1 MLLFFHVLFN
11 SGVASYLHRKFRG
24 SAYLACQRP
33 PENAVDMVFLSEGYT
48 SKEKHKFLE
57 DMGRFIQ
64 EEFGGGKNGA
74 KNGLY
79 YNFNP
84 FFNLYSVFTAS
95 KVSGVGTEESPKDTA
110 FKLFRETGKLRSILP
125 DDDYSY
131 PKALKICRAHAP
143 ACDIAVILVNDP
155 FYGGLGD
162 EVAILSAS
170 KSTGSI
176 AFRHELG
183 HILADIGEEYD
194 GGEDY
199 SGANY
204 AESNRVC
211 KTGEKPRKERLAD
224 GVERTIWPC
233 ISWNKWLSRPQKN
246 KNTVDVQPSRM
257 LLNKHPWSA
266 FRSGA
271 DSFSWRDTFVS
282 SGKPKFLRLELSA
295 FGISGTGKIKVSI
308 DGNLLG
314 ELTLPKDNDR
324 HFFDFQTD
332 KDVQF
337 LHSKI
342 EKEHSVVIS
351 LDSIVPGAIGKAY
364 PRAAP
369 PTLCHIVIWEFF
381 DTYES
386 EEGFVGAFPVY
397 KEAGGKIVGYRP
409 TDNTCLMREMQ
420 SKTLCPVCREAI
432 WKNLF
437 SRTRMIQSIQYSH
450 QNNDVT
456 LSLKTLPFGIKR
468 KNQNVERDRQYNENI
483 YVRWDKENTAGSVQS
498 WGQKTCFP

>member
-1 MLLFFHVLFN
+1 M
-11 SGVASYLHRKFRG
+11 
-24 SAYLACQRP
+24 
-33 PENAVDMVFLSEGYT
+33 DMVFLSEGYT

-79 YNFNP
+79 YNFSP

-204 AESNRVC
+204 AESQEIQQNA
-211 KTGEKPRKERLAD
+211 KER
-224 GVERTIWPC
+224 ERHQTHG
-233 ISWNKWLSRPQKN
+233 NKK
-246 KNTVDVQPSRM
+246 
-257 LLNKHPWSA
+257 
-266 FRSGA
+266 
-271 DSFSWRDTFVS
+271 
-282 SGKPKFLRLELSA
+282 LR
-295 FGISGTGKIKVSI
+295 
-308 DGNLLG
+308 
-314 ELTLPKDNDR
+314 
-324 HFFDFQTD
+324 
-332 KDVQF
+332 
-337 LHSKI
+337 
-342 EKEHSVVIS
+342 
-351 LDSIVPGAIGKAY
+351 
-364 PRAAP
+364 
-369 PTLCHIVIWEFF
+369 
-381 DTYES
+381 
-386 EEGFVGAFPVY
+386 
-397 KEAGGKIVGYRP
+397 
-409 TDNTCLMREMQ
+409 
-420 SKTLCPVCREAI
+420 
-432 WKNLF
+432 
-437 SRTRMIQSIQYSH
+437 
-450 QNNDVT
+450 
-456 LSLKTLPFGIKR
+456 KR
-468 KNQNVERDRQYNENI
+468 
-483 YVRWDKENTAGSVQS
+483 
-498 WGQKTCFP
+498 